1 MGLDLFRDK
10 VIRSEKYPVQSHLIS
25 AMLNQIHLERHG
37 EVIDRSAIK
46 AAVTILSELMDPP
59 TKESVYVV
67 DFESKYLEMST
78 SFYQVESQTLA
89 SSYDAPEFMRKV
101 ERRLEEEFE
110 RTVHCLSMTTEPKIR
125 YIVETQLIANNLKT
139 VMEVGLWIGFFL

>member
-1 MGLDLFRDK
+1 
-10 VIRSEKYPVQSHLIS
+10 
-25 AMLNQIHLERHG
+25 
-37 EVIDRSAIK
+37 
-46 AAVTILSELMDPP
+46 MDPP

-125 YIVETQLIANNLKT
+125 HIVETQLIANNLKT
-139 VMEVGLWIGFFL
+139 VMEVGLWIGFFLW

>member
-1 MGLDLFRDK
+1 
-10 VIRSEKYPVQSHLIS
+10 
-25 AMLNQIHLERHG
+25 MLNQVHLERHG
-37 EVIDRSAIK
+37 EIIDRSAIK
-46 AAVTILSELMDPP
+46 AAVTILSELVDPP

-101 ERRLEEEFE
+101 ERRLEEEYE

-125 YIVETQLIANNLKT
+125 HIVETQLIANNLKT
-139 VMEVGLWIGFFL
+139 VMEASWQILDCREEL